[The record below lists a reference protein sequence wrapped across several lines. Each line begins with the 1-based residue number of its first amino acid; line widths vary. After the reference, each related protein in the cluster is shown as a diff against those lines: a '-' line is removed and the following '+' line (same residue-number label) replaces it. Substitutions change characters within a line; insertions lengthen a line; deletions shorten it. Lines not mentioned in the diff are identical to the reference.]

1 MVAAEPGS
9 GVIRM
14 SGECFRLYNENAQ
27 IFRECAIGGSTDVDG
42 KEKE

>member
-1 MVAAEPGS
+1 
-9 GVIRM
+9 M
-14 SGECFRLYNENAQ
+14 SEEVFKLYDENAQ